1 MAENGERRG
10 VGRRDPR
17 FLFRLLDPAS
27 GRCFLSGVP
36 GASRL
41 DLGATSTPDRRETNV
56 SDRDPASTDAEPE
69 VPAAVVLAEPPLA
82 EAPNRPETPL
92 PPVRDEDGD
101 LTREFLDAVTDALA
115 AEDVEGLHE
124 LAGDLHEAEL
134 ADLIEALATEQR
146 PELVRLLG
154 DAFEFSV
161 LVDIDETVRVQLIGD
176 LPHQTVVEGVKDL
189 DSDDAVYILEDLDE
203 AKQDAI
209 LETFPTAERLSLER
223 SLDYPEESAG
233 RLMQTEFIA
242 VPPFWTVGQVIDYCR
257 ETENLPD
264 DFYEIHVVDPTYRLV
279 GTIALDKILRA
290 KRLIPVGEIVD
301 EVRIT
306 ARVDEDREEVARL
319 FERYDLISLPVIDES
334 DRLVGVVTADDVVD
348 VVKEEAEED
357 LRALAGVGDEEISD
371 TVWYATRNRFL
382 WLFVNLLTAFLAAS
396 VIGLFEDTITR
407 IVALAALAP
416 VVAGQGGVA
425 ATQTMTVAVR
435 ALATREVGSLNL
447 ARFVNREVMVAF
459 LNGFAFAVIVGLSV
473 WAWYGQPQLGMVVG
487 GAMVTNLV
495 AAGLAGVGVPLV
507 VEKLGGD
514 PAVISGVFVTTVTD
528 CVGFF
533 AVLGLATWWY
543 GFSM

>member
-1 MAENGERRG
+1 M
-10 VGRRDPR
+10 
-17 FLFRLLDPAS
+17 
-27 GRCFLSGVP
+27 
-36 GASRL
+36 
-41 DLGATSTPDRRETNV
+41 T
-56 SDRDPASTDAEPE
+56 DRDIAPPGVEPE
-69 VPAAVVLAEPPLA
+69 VPTAVLAGQPSG
-82 EAPNRPETPL
+82 EAPPRATP
-92 PPVRDEDGD
+92 PMRDEDGD
-101 LTREFLDAVTDALA
+101 LTREFREAVAEALER
-115 AEDVEGLHE
+115 EDVDRLRV
-124 LAGDLHEAEL
+124 LAGDLHEADV
-134 ADLIEALATEQR
+134 ADLIEALDADER
-146 PELVRLLG
+146 PVLVRLLG
-154 DAFEFSV
+154 DDFDFSV
-161 LVDIDETVRVQLIGD
+161 LVDVDETVRVQLIDD
-176 LPHQTVVEGVKDL
+176 LPHETVVEGVKDL

-209 LETFPTAERLSLER
+209 LETFPVAERLALER

-257 ETENLPD
+257 ETEDLPD
-264 DFYEIHVVDPTYRLV
+264 DFYEIHVVDPAFRLV
-279 GTIALDKILRA
+279 GTVALDKILRA
-290 KRLIPVGEIVD
+290 KRLIPIGDIVD
-301 EVRIT
+301 EVRVT

-319 FERYDLISLPVIDES
+319 FARYDLISMPVVDETE
-334 DRLVGVVTADDVVD
+334 RLVGVVTADDVVD
-348 VVKEEAEED
+348 VVEEEAEED

-371 TVWYATRNRFL
+371 TVWYATRNRFT

-396 VIGLFEDTITR
+396 VIGLFEDTIAR

-459 LNGFAFAVIVGLSV
+459 LNGLAFAVIVGISV
-473 WAWYGQPQLGMVVG
+473 WGWYGQIQLGAVVG
-487 GAMVTNLV
+487 GAMVLNLF
-495 AAGLAGVGVPLV
+495 AAGLAGVGIPLV
-507 VEKLGGD
+507 IEKFGGD

-543 GFSM
+543 GVA

>member
-1 MAENGERRG
+1 VSERDTTPTGVEPEAPPGVAAEAVDAAVQSEA
-10 VGRRDPR
+10 PA
-17 FLFRLLDPAS
+17 PAS
-27 GRCFLSGVP
+27 VP
-36 GASRL
+36 
-41 DLGATSTPDRRETNV
+41 E
-56 SDRDPASTDAEPE
+56 
-69 VPAAVVLAEPPLA
+69 
-82 EAPNRPETPL
+82 
-92 PPVRDEDGD
+92 VRDEDGD
-101 LTREFLDAVTDALA
+101 LTREFLDAVAA
-115 AEDVEGLHE
+115 AIEAEDVERLRV
-124 LAGDLHEAEL
+124 LAGDLHEGDL
-134 ADLIEALATEQR
+134 ADLIEALDADER
-146 PELVRLLG
+146 PGLVRLLG
-154 DAFEFSV
+154 DDFEFSA
-161 LVDIDETVRVQLIGD
+161 LVDLDETVRVQLIDD
-176 LPHQTVVEGVKDL
+176 LPHETVVEGVKDL

-209 LETFPTAERLSLER
+209 LETFPVAERLSLER

-257 ETENLPD
+257 ETEDLPD
-264 DFYEIHVVDPTYRLV
+264 DFYEIHVVEPSFRLI
-279 GTIALDKILRA
+279 GTVALDKILRS
-290 KRLIPVGEIVD
+290 KRLIPVGDIVD
-301 EVRIT
+301 EVRVT
-306 ARVDEDREEVARL
+306 ARVDEDREEVALL
-319 FERYDLISLPVIDES
+319 FERYDLISMPVLDEG

-371 TVWYATRNRFL
+371 TVWYATRNRFT

-396 VIGLFEDTITR
+396 VIGLFEDTIAK
-407 IVALAALAP
+407 IVALAAMGP

-459 LNGFAFAVIVGLSV
+459 LNGLAFAVIVGLSV
-473 WAWYGQPQLGMVVG
+473 WGWYGQAQLGMVVG
-487 GAMVTNLV
+487 GAMVLNLI
-495 AAGLAGVGVPLV
+495 AAGLAGVGIPLV
-507 VEKLGGD
+507 VEKTGGD

-543 GFSM
+543 GVA

>member
-1 MAENGERRG
+1 MTDQDLVPPGVAPEAPPGMPAET
-10 VGRRDPR
+10 VAATAPAAPA
-17 FLFRLLDPAS
+17 PAS
-27 GRCFLSGVP
+27 APSP
-36 GASRL
+36 
-41 DLGATSTPDRRETNV
+41 
-56 SDRDPASTDAEPE
+56 
-69 VPAAVVLAEPPLA
+69 VPA
-82 EAPNRPETPL
+82 PL
-92 PPVRDEDGD
+92 PEVRDEDGD
-101 LTREFLDAVTDALA
+101 LTREFLEAVSEAIA
-115 AEDVEGLHE
+115 AEDVARLQE
-124 LAGDLHEAEL
+124 LAGDLHEADL
-134 ADLIEALATEQR
+134 ADLIEALDADER
-146 PELVRLLG
+146 PALVRLLG
-154 DAFEFSV
+154 DDFEFSA
-161 LVDIDETVRVQLIGD
+161 LVDVDETVRVQLIDD
-176 LPHQTVVEGVKDL
+176 LPHETVVEGVKDL

-209 LETFPTAERLSLER
+209 LETFPAAERLSLER

-257 ETENLPD
+257 ETEDLPD
-264 DFYEIHVVDPTYRLV
+264 DFYEIHVVDPAYKLV
-279 GTIALDKILRA
+279 GTVALDKILRA
-290 KRLIPVGEIVD
+290 KRLIPVGDIVD
-301 EVRIT
+301 EVRVT

-319 FERYDLISLPVIDES
+319 FERYDLISMPVLDES
-334 DRLVGVVTADDVVD
+334 ERLVGVVTADDVVD

-371 TVWYATRNRFL
+371 TVWYATRNRFT

-396 VIGLFEDTITR
+396 VIGLFEDTIAR

-459 LNGFAFAVIVGLSV
+459 LNGLAFAVIVGVSV
-473 WAWYGQPQLGMVVG
+473 WAWYGQFQLGMVVG
-487 GAMVTNLV
+487 GAMVLNLI
-495 AAGLAGVGVPLV
+495 AAGLAGVGIPLV
-507 VEKLGGD
+507 IEKTGGD

-543 GFSM
+543 GVV

>member
-1 MAENGERRG
+1 MTDQDLVPPGVAPEAPPGMPAET
-10 VGRRDPR
+10 VAA
-17 FLFRLLDPAS
+17 PA
-27 GRCFLSGVP
+27 
-36 GASRL
+36 
-41 DLGATSTPDRRETNV
+41 
-56 SDRDPASTDAEPE
+56 PA
-69 VPAAVVLAEPPLA
+69 PAAPEP
-82 EAPNRPETPL
+82 APAPSPAPAPL
-92 PPVRDEDGD
+92 PEVRDEDGD
-101 LTREFLDAVTDALA
+101 LTREFLEAVSEAIAT
-115 AEDVEGLHE
+115 EDVARLQE
-124 LAGDLHEAEL
+124 LAGDLHEADL
-134 ADLIEALATEQR
+134 ADLIEALDADER
-146 PELVRLLG
+146 PALVRLLG
-154 DAFEFSV
+154 DDFEFSA
-161 LVDIDETVRVQLIGD
+161 LVDVDETVRVQLIDD
-176 LPHQTVVEGVKDL
+176 LPHETVVEGVKDL

-209 LETFPTAERLSLER
+209 LETFPAAERLSLER

-257 ETENLPD
+257 ETEDLPD
-264 DFYEIHVVDPTYRLV
+264 DFYEIHVVDPAYKLV
-279 GTIALDKILRA
+279 GTVALDKILRA
-290 KRLIPVGEIVD
+290 KRLIPVGDIVD
-301 EVRIT
+301 EVRVT

-319 FERYDLISLPVIDES
+319 FERYDLISMPVLDES
-334 DRLVGVVTADDVVD
+334 ERLVGVVTADDVVD

-371 TVWYATRNRFL
+371 TVWYATRNRFT

-396 VIGLFEDTITR
+396 VIGLFEDTIAQ
-407 IVALAALAP
+407 IVALAAMGP

-459 LNGFAFAVIVGLSV
+459 LNGLAFAVIVGISV
-473 WAWYGQPQLGMVVG
+473 WAWYGQFQLGMVVG
-487 GAMVTNLV
+487 GAMVLNLI
-495 AAGLAGVGVPLV
+495 AAGLAGVGIPLV
-507 VEKLGGD
+507 IEKTGGD

-543 GFSM
+543 GVV